1 MKGQK
6 AKQGAKG
13 TENLLGK
20 SKSQAQG
27 KFKAEQLEIKKKSTL
42 RAVALLVLYL
52 LGLQK
57 NKAYLTGFTQETQC
71 FKLTKRV

>member
-27 KFKAEQLEIKKKSTL
+27 KFKAEQLEIKKSTL

>member
-13 TENLLGK
+13 TENLLGE

-27 KFKAEQLEIKKKSTL
+27 KFKAEQLEIKKIHIAEIG
-42 RAVALLVLYL
+42 RAHV
-52 LGLQK
+52 
-57 NKAYLTGFTQETQC
+57 
-71 FKLTKRV
+71 